1 MTILAALAAFTACSK
16 SEAGKGE
23 SKSIC
28 LTTFQDFGT
37 RADEPERSL
46 QPLFLFWTDNNFN
59 DATKVAPDFFVR
71 TPDGEIEDYKTTPY
85 NTGVYYPLY
94 NKPVKAAGLAPAPG
108 EGFLTF
114 ATAGDYR
121 KFNVAKTTGTT
132 DCPDDEWGVIDV
144 LAAPAISATDA
155 APFTVQTPLYFHHR
169 ATKVAFKAQLTP
181 TMTKFVKFVK
191 VEIPGSSAVKTV
203 EWNATAGTYDVKGGA
218 DTTDDYEFGNFWTTD
233 GEFLSTDPRANATLF
248 FQVLKDKPTNMGYTL
263 IAPHVSSLDVVVKF
277 KMANSV
283 GDFDTNT
290 GIREV
295 SVPVTINFKDASDND
310 LTLEA
315 GDAYTV
321 LLYIDALAIELVGK
335 KVAWEDGGYISLP
348 FQIR

>member
-1 MTILAALAAFTACSK
+1 
-16 SEAGKGE
+16 
-23 SKSIC
+23 
-28 LTTFQDFGT
+28 
-37 RADEPERSL
+37 
-46 QPLFLFWTDNNFN
+46 
-59 DATKVAPDFFVR
+59 
-71 TPDGEIEDYKTTPY
+71 
-85 NTGVYYPLY
+85 
-94 NKPVKAAGLAPAPG
+94 
-108 EGFLTF
+108 
-114 ATAGDYR
+114 
-121 KFNVAKTTGTT
+121 
-132 DCPDDEWGVIDV
+132 
-144 LAAPAISATDA
+144 
-155 APFTVQTPLYFHHR
+155 
-169 ATKVAFKAQLTP
+169 
-181 TMTKFVKFVK
+181 
-191 VEIPGSSAVKTV
+191 
-203 EWNATAGTYDVKGGA
+203 
-218 DTTDDYEFGNFWTTD
+218 
-233 GEFLSTDPRANATLF
+233 
-248 FQVLKDKPTNMGYTL
+248 MGYTL